1 MSAALTPVGV
11 REAKNRFS
19 SLAAEVNASGC
30 SLTVMKSNVP
40 WVTIV
45 PADPESI
52 ERHRRLD
59 KFRALTASIE
69 LDDGLEPVWDASVS
83 DRELLNEERVRRFG

>member
-1 MSAALTPVGV
+1 MSAVLTPVGV

-30 SLTVMKSNVP
+30 SLTVMKNNAP

-69 LDDGLEPVWDASVS
+69 SGSASEPMWGASLS
-83 DRELLNEERVRRFG
+83 DREILNEERVRRFG

>member
-1 MSAALTPVGV
+1 MSAVLTPVGV

-30 SLTVMKSNVP
+30 SLTVMKNNAP

-69 LDDGLEPVWDASVS
+69 SASEPMWDASLS
-83 DRELLNEERVRRFG
+83 DREILNEERVRRFG